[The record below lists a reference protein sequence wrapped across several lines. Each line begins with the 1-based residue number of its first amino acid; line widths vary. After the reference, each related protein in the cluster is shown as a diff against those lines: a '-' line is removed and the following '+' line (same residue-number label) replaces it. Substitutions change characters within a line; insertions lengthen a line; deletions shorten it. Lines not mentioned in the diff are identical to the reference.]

1 MYNNNNNNINNMHY
15 YSIVDFPED
24 NQLYGKFKGINAKAA
39 ANKAFSSLIKFID
52 IDKSNE
58 DNFLGK
64 FIVFVIKDIKTNA
77 EYKYIGNR
85 IKLENPVIVIKD
97 GKEIKYKYK
106 NVIGKY
112 NKELDK
118 L

>member
-1 MYNNNNNNINNMHY
+1 MSYNHNIHH

-24 NQLYGKFKGINAKAA
+24 NQLYGKYKATTPKAA

-52 IDKSNE
+52 IDKKNE
-58 DNFLGK
+58 DHFLGK
-64 FIVFVIKDIKTNA
+64 FIVFVIKDTETEK

-85 IKLENPVIVIKD
+85 IKLQNPVTIEKK
-97 GKEIKYKYK
+97 GKQIKYKYK

-112 NKELDK
+112 NEELDK